1 MKRTVIKIGGELAG
15 NQELLKLLASE
26 VGKLRSKS
34 DCLLVHGGGAELS
47 DMMRNVGI
55 EPHFKDGVRQTS
67 PQEMKYVDMVLSG
80 MINKRIVRCFQFEG
94 IDAVG
99 LSGSDGCLFVG
110 DRIGPASHTGEISN
124 VDTTL
129 IDTLMRHHYFPVI
142 SSTSM
147 NSAQQIGLNINAD
160 SVAFR
165 LAEKMCADCLVFI
178 SNIPGNWPRN
188 DPARLRAIPRP
199 ALSAYK
205 PTIAHV
211 RLVVGQLL
219 ARFMIQYF
227 RTGGAGDSVAR
238 GRVPL
243 PGRSKT
249 RIQIR
254 PALCDQAEFEGTA
267 GSNDLN
273 FSVLLP

>member
-178 SNIPGNWPRN
+178 SNIPGILKQG
-188 DPARLRAIPRP
+188 RLLSSLTAEQ
-199 ALSAYK
+199 ALRE
-205 PTIAHV
+205 I
-211 RLVVGQLL
+211 
-219 ARFMIQYF
+219 
-227 RTGGAGDSVAR
+227 D
-238 GRVPL
+238 
-243 PGRSKT
+243 
-249 RIQIR
+249 
-254 PALCDQAEFEGTA
+254 EGTVTDGMIPKVRA
-267 GSNDLN
+267 
-273 FSVLLP
+273 SVLALERGVVKILVGEYTHRGDLEKLISGNCGTQIILGKSLRRKQHE